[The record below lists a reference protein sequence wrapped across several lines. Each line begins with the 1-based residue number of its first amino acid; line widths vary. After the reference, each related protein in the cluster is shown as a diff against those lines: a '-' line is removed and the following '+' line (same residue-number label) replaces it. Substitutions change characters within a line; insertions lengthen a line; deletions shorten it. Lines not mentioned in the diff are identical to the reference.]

1 MFKIKEKC
9 GKDLIKYIIAA
20 VVGAGLALCIYPYI
34 ISNVLG
40 GNRGLSSLDMSA
52 LDMVTVV
59 TYVFYKL
66 CTYVQI
72 LAKDMFIN
80 QVWLLGLCTAAV
92 IGFGIYFRFVKK
104 VKIPKKAMF
113 AVVPAVCYFIGISLV
128 SPFNSDRYVMA
139 SLPLIAML
147 FAFSFIR
154 IFTLFKN
161 QKIRLA
167 VPVCILLASVTAFVT
182 VKPYYTYGKQI
193 SMSQRQT
200 TVFLSELQCLNGT
213 SVLTSL

>member
-1 MFKIKEKC
+1 
-9 GKDLIKYIIAA
+9 
-20 VVGAGLALCIYPYI
+20 
-34 ISNVLG
+34 
-40 GNRGLSSLDMSA
+40 
-52 LDMVTVV
+52 
-59 TYVFYKL
+59 
-66 CTYVQI
+66 
-72 LAKDMFIN
+72 
-80 QVWLLGLCTAAV
+80 
-92 IGFGIYFRFVKK
+92 
-104 VKIPKKAMF
+104 MF

-200 TVFLSELQCLNGT
+200 TAFLSELQCLNGT